1 VFEPFFTT
9 KRVGQGTGLG
19 LSVVHGIMT
28 AHAGAID
35 VESEPGRG
43 SSFHLYFPLLPHR
56 PQRVDAAGA
65 PPPVPV
71 GRGQR
76 VMVVDDDPAMLLMVE
91 SLLQRAGYRV
101 TGIDQPREA
110 AALLRHDPGA
120 YDLVVTDYNM
130 PELTGMELAA
140 EIGRIR
146 ADLPVVISS
155 GFISDEMRSAAQQA
169 GIKGL
174 MQKEYTLE
182 QLGGIVHAVLN
193 PG

>member
-1 VFEPFFTT
+1 
-9 KRVGQGTGLG
+9 
-19 LSVVHGIMT
+19 
-28 AHAGAID
+28 
-35 VESEPGRG
+35 
-43 SSFHLYFPLLPHR
+43 
-56 PQRVDAAGA
+56 
-65 PPPVPV
+65 
-71 GRGQR
+71 
-76 VMVVDDDPAMLLMVE
+76 
-91 SLLQRAGYRV
+91 V

-110 AALLRHDPGA
+110 AALLQRDPVA

-193 PG
+193 PVAG